1 MLKHLTYI
9 GIFTGGRGLFW
20 INYPIASN
28 VDQEFHFALNYCK
41 QNRSFL
47 KTFQHIIWIGHP
59 RNVKEET
66 KAFHF
71 ACIIRSFSAAA
82 CYLIETLFSFCVL
95 YENLPSSLHRLNE
108 KLC

>member
-1 MLKHLTYI
+1 MLNHLTYI
-9 GIFTGGRGLFW
+9 EIFTGGRGFFW
-20 INYPIASN
+20 MNYQIASN
-28 VDQEFHFALNYCK
+28 VDHEFHFALMYCK

-47 KTFQHIIWIGHP
+47 KTFQHIVWIGHP

>member
-1 MLKHLTYI
+1 MSNILKFLL
-9 GIFTGGRGLFW
+9 GVGFLGM
-20 INYPIASN
+20 NYQIASN
-28 VDQEFHFALNYCK
+28 VDHEFHFALMYCK

-59 RNVKEET
+59 RNAKEET

-82 CYLIETLFSFCVL
+82 CYLIETLFSVCVL
-95 YENLPSSLHRLNE
+95 YERLPSSPHRLNE